1 MSEKRAHSRLVES
14 GILGGFLEKAG
25 FWRLEIRFVVC
36 FEWFA
41 GISNRRRWRLDL
53 AFAASRYLL
62 IYENIGDS

>member
-25 FWRLEIRFVVC
+25 FWRL
-36 FEWFA
+36 
-41 GISNRRRWRLDL
+41 DL